1 MSAKANRLNHNDLC
15 RFIRQELCRLFG
27 GMGWLGSGNFG
38 QCWPKL
44 GGVRSLNPSVLSL
57 FDFSRVGFATSTGFL
72 WSDHSDVLRYI
83 VCKLGASEIFGHISL
98 SWNEVAVR
106 RKGPDAEC
114 DEARIRTAGGFCRVI
129 KYFIEEALSK
139 LPLIRSRSWR
149 CFRGTASIFIPRW
162 LRSNPLSWYFFH
174 LPCLYDFLN
183 TILAAFTTEDY
194 TITTST
200 TRRYNIG

>member
-1 MSAKANRLNHNDLC
+1 MTHVSSTLTN
-15 RFIRQELCRLFG
+15 E
-27 GMGWLGSGNFG
+27 S
-38 QCWPKL
+38 
-44 GGVRSLNPSVLSL
+44 VSLNVKPRYS
-57 FDFSRVGFATSTGFL
+57 STAVSPPYMARFPRWMNWISTQRDNL
-72 WSDHSDVLRYI
+72 NRWLAPPDPFPTDVLRYI
-83 VCKLGASEIFGHISL
+83 VCKLGGSEIFGHISL

-183 TILAAFTTEDY
+183 TILAAFTREDY
-194 TITTST
+194 I
-200 TRRYNIG
+200 